1 MHRKFLLV
9 SVFSFFLKLFLPTVI
24 AQPID
29 LRTGEWKFSIG
40 DNKEWSKT
48 NFDDADW
55 QNVQVGVTWES
66 FLNRRMDL
74 LALDSLT
81 KDSSLFLSP
90 TSVSPNYDGLGW
102 YRKKII
108 IPQEWKRNTRK
119 AGGLVLKLGKIDDA
133 DETFFNGIKI
143 GSTGKM
149 PPENVSAWDT
159 EREYTVP
166 YKLVKWN
173 EVNTIAV
180 RVSDT
185 GGGGGMY
192 EGEYNIIPITWREKV
207 ILSLV
212 PTDTSYSF
220 KLNAPIN
227 WSVKIEN
234 NSDQALSGKIILE
247 LETYAGKFISKQE
260 LLVENGKLKMESENN
275 RQLTLEG
282 RNNNLLTANF
292 QLSTFNF
299 QLNPGFYHIKASFED
314 KNGLRK
320 KEKSGFAVAPD
331 SLKTISH
338 IPSDLDSFWLRTL
351 ADLAAVPMQ
360 SNLKILPKLSTESL
374 DVYLVE
380 MHSLDNVLIRGYY
393 AQPKNKTNLPV
404 IIHYQGYSSVMETFG
419 LRSDVAQFFLNIR
432 GHGNSKDDVNPG
444 FPGYFLSGIADPE
457 KYIYRGAYSD
467 AVRAIDFVL
476 QRSEIDTSRIAVMG
490 GSQGGALSLATAA
503 LDKRVALC
511 AADVPFLSDFRNY
524 FQIAN
529 WPGNEVKAYS
539 FMHFKS
545 QEEIY
550 KTLDYFDISHLTPRI
565 TCPVFMGVG
574 LYDDVC
580 PPAINFAAYNNLS
593 SVDKQYVLYP
603 KSGHALPSEQYDLK
617 MNWIRERF
625 GF

>member
-1 MHRKFLLV
+1 MFQKLLLV
-9 SVFSFFLKLFLPTVI
+9 FLFSFISKLFLPAVI
-24 AQPID
+24 AQPMNLGVHD
-29 LRTGEWKFSIG
+29 WKFSLG
-40 DNKEWSKT
+40 DSIQWVQKD
-48 NFDDADW
+48 FDDADW
-55 QNVQVGVTWES
+55 QNVSVGATWES
-66 FLNRRMDL
+66 FLNH
-74 LALDSLT
+74 
-81 KDSSLFLSP
+81 P
-90 TSVSPNYDGLGW
+90 YDGLGW

-159 EREYTVP
+159 EREYIIP

-192 EGEYNIIPITWREKV
+192 EGEYSIIPITWREKV
-207 ILSLV
+207 VLSLV
-212 PTDTSYSF
+212 PIDTSYSF

-227 WSVKIEN
+227 WAVKIEN
-234 NSDQALSGKIILE
+234 NSDQVLSGKIILE

-260 LLVENGKLKMESENN
+260 QLVESGNWTTDNGQRTTDNEQRTPDNS
-275 RQLTLEG
+275 
-282 RNNNLLTANF
+282 LLSVVRRPLSIFHF

-299 QLNPGFYHIKASFED
+299 QLNPSFYHIKASFED

-338 IPSDLDSFWLRTL
+338 IPSDLDSFWLRTRAEL
-351 ADLAAVPMQ
+351 DTIPIQ
-360 SNLKILPKLSTESL
+360 SNLKILPKLSTDSIN
-374 DVYLVE
+374 VYLVE
-380 MHSLDNVLIRGYY
+380 MLSLGNVLIRGYY
-393 AQPKNKTNLPV
+393 AQPKNKINLPV
-404 IIHYQGYSSVMETFG
+404 IVHYQGYSSVMETFG

-444 FPGYFLSGIADPE
+444 FPGYFLSGITDPE

-467 AVRAIDFVL
+467 AVRAIDFVS
-476 QRSEIDTSRIAVMG
+476 QRPEIDTTRIGVMG
-490 GSQGGALSLATAA
+490 GSQGGALSFAA
-503 LDKRVALC
+503 ASLDKRVALC

-529 WPGNEVKAYS
+529 WPGNEVKSYS
-539 FMHFKS
+539 FTHFKPM
-545 QEEIY
+545 EEIY

-603 KSGHALPSEQYDLK
+603 KSGHALPAQQYDLK
-617 MNWIRERF
+617 MNWIRGRF